1 MNVKTET
8 VRFMAGSTFLDKI
21 FHSLLGRVFIAAL
34 QTTLSSVVLLLM
46 LLLRQTVDILP
57 LRYALVVGI
66 GLIAGFS
73 ARRFLKSNTQILKLF
88 VALSS
93 ITLSL
98 AILFLLS
105 GGFLGINLYYQL
117 NEAPDWGSLIQFG
130 LAALCAWLVIN
141 AFTTPHE
148 IEDIPV
154 PTPPLGESSPLSK
167 PGINLWP
174 PKLTLPS
181 GKKIS
186 EKLSRGVVENKE
198 PFSVG
203 KSTSQI
209 DPPSRVPRKSPKK
222 VSPPH
227 KLSLTP
233 VPRPEIKKPT
243 RLKKKRAKKKPANAK
258 EIKLIGAAEHNCPYC
273 LDPVEHH
280 DPRGVKICSI
290 CKTHHHADCW
300 GITGACQIP
309 HSQE

>member
-98 AILFLLS
+98 AILFTLS

-174 PKLTLPS
+174 PKLTLLT
-181 GKKIS
+181 GKKI
-186 EKLSRGVVENKE
+186 K
-198 PFSVG
+198 
-203 KSTSQI
+203 
-209 DPPSRVPRKSPKK
+209 KSPKK

-243 RLKKKRAKKKPANAK
+243 GLKKKRSKKKPNKAK

>member
-8 VRFMAGSTFLDKI
+8 VQFMAGSTFLDKI
-21 FHSLLGRVFIAAL
+21 FHSLLGRVFITAL

-46 LLLRQTVDILP
+46 LLLRQTVEILP

-181 GKKIS
+181 GKKI
-186 EKLSRGVVENKE
+186 K
-198 PFSVG
+198 
-203 KSTSQI
+203 
-209 DPPSRVPRKSPKK
+209 KSPQKT
-222 VSPPH
+222 SALH
-227 KLSLTP
+227 KLSLAP
-233 VPRPEIKKPT
+233 VLRPEIKKPT
-243 RLKKKRAKKKPANAK
+243 RLKKKRSKKKPAKTK

-273 LDPVEHH
+273 LDPVEPH